1 MALFVNV
8 WLERN
13 SCDSLSLIVITSPK
27 NEDSFLYAP
36 ASALIAFALTRVLSK
51 L

>member
-13 SCDSLSLIVITSPK
+13 SCDSLSLIVIK
-27 NEDSFLYAP
+27 LYCTITTDR
-36 ASALIAFALTRVLSK
+36 SVICHEGS
-51 L
+51 